1 MLSRPPLKG
10 MMPLCQAG
18 ASPVFPFNNIIAIF
32 QLARP
37 GTECACTI
45 AALMNDG
52 LHFPSRSKVSTAPS
66 IRAHRAVQTRI
77 ALTVGFVTLA
87 ALLLTSFALYS
98 ASRESNAVSIERQ
111 LRTTERSIRAIV
123 GELTQQQEMVAVW
136 DDAIEQLGKHEL
148 DFQWLDANMGTW
160 LNKTFG
166 QDQVYILDP
175 NDRPIY
181 AGVEKERVAT
191 NAFDQVRPGLESL
204 IQGLRGNPQS
214 PHAAHLPHASQS
226 PYLTTG
232 KAIVD
237 AHLLELLG
245 RPAAVSIMRVVP
257 ESDAVS
263 VEPGQEHLLV
273 SVRFLDG
280 SFITQ
285 ISDRNL
291 VDGLRFSRSSMG
303 SADEISVPL
312 TSDEGTLIGYF
323 LWKPELPGQRILSFV
338 RPIAATTSA
347 AIIGVMVLLVRSLR
361 RSAAQQEMTIVELR
375 ASQAQAQHL
384 AFHDVLTGLPN
395 RALFDDRLDQALS
408 RTRRGERIA
417 VLMIDL
423 DRFKHV
429 NDNLGHQAGDSLIR
443 EFSHRLSHLVRSGD
457 TVARLGGDEFAI
469 IQTGL
474 RSEGEVEALCSRILA
489 DLDTPFDIL
498 GHQVFAAASIGIALA
513 PDFGFDRVD
522 IMRKADIA
530 LYTAKNDGRDCY
542 RKFTAAMD
550 EAVKVRCTIEDELR
564 AALRNGEELSVVYQP
579 QFKSSG
585 RSIVGLEALVR
596 WNHPTRG
603 PILPEQFI
611 PVAEQTGL
619 ISRLGDWVLQQACL
633 ASRQWP
639 DLFISVNVSP
649 AQFRVQGFAGRVI
662 EIVRENGADP
672 RRIELEITE
681 GVLLDNAGETAN
693 TLRQLRAA
701 GFRIALDDFGTG
713 YSSLGYLQRFAIDK
727 IKIDRSFVMSLGQTA
742 NAMAI
747 IKSIVALG
755 QAMDLTVTA
764 EGVETE
770 HQKSFLSSAG
780 CNEMQGFLFSKALPL
795 DQVARLLVA

>member
-1 MLSRPPLKG
+1 
-10 MMPLCQAG
+10 
-18 ASPVFPFNNIIAIF
+18 
-32 QLARP
+32 
-37 GTECACTI
+37 
-45 AALMNDG
+45 MNDG
-52 LHFPSRSKVSTAPS
+52 LHFSNRSEVSAAPS
-66 IRAHRAVQTRI
+66 VRAHRAVQARI
-77 ALTVGFVTLA
+77 ALTVTLVTLA
-87 ALLLTSFALYS
+87 ALLLTGVALYS

-123 GELTQQQEMVAVW
+123 GELSQQQEMVAVW
-136 DDAIEQLGKHEL
+136 DDAIEQLAKDEL
-148 DFQWLDANMGTW
+148 DFQWLDANMGIW
-160 LNKTFG
+160 LSKTFG

-175 NDRPIY
+175 NDQPIY
-181 AGVEKERVAT
+181 AGVDKERVSP

-204 IQGLRGNPQS
+204 IQGLRGSRQS
-214 PHAAHLPHASQS
+214 PHADHEQKASQS

-232 KAIVD
+232 KAVVD

-245 RPAAVSIMRVVP
+245 RPAAVSVMKIIP

-263 VEPGQEHLLV
+263 VEPGREHLLV
-273 SVRFLDG
+273 SIRFLDG
-280 SFITQ
+280 SFVTQ
-285 ISDRNL
+285 IADRNL
-291 VDGLRFSRSSMG
+291 IDGLRFSRSSMG
-303 SADEISVPL
+303 SDDEISVPL
-312 TSDEGTLIGYF
+312 TSDEGDLIGYF

-338 RPIAATTSA
+338 APLAATTSL
-347 AIIGVMVLLVRSLR
+347 AIIFVMFLLVRSLR

-408 RTRRGERIA
+408 RTRRGEKIA

-423 DRFKHV
+423 DRFKHI

-443 EFSHRLSHLVRSGD
+443 EFAKRLSGMVGTGD
-457 TVARLGGDEFAI
+457 TVARLGGDEFAV
-469 IQTGL
+469 IQVGI
-474 RSEGEVEALCSRILA
+474 RDGAEVEALCDRILSA
-489 DLDTPFDIL
+489 LDDPFEIL
-498 GHQVFAAASIGIALA
+498 GHQVYAGASIGIALA

-530 LYTAKNDGRDCY
+530 LYSAKDEGRDCY
-542 RKFTAAMD
+542 RMFTAAMD
-550 EAVKVRCTIEDELR
+550 EAVKVRSTIEDDLR
-564 AALRNGEELSVVYQP
+564 SALRRGEELSVVYQP
-579 QFKSSG
+579 QFKSNG
-585 RSIVGLEALVR
+585 RSIVGLETLVR

-649 AQFRVQGFAGRVI
+649 AQFRVHGFAERVL

-672 RRIELEITE
+672 HRIELEITE
-681 GVLLDNAGETAN
+681 GVLLDNAGETAG

-727 IKIDRSFVMSLGQTA
+727 IKIDRSFVMSLGKTA
-742 NAMAI
+742 NSMAI
-747 IKSIVALG
+747 VKSIVALG

-770 HQKSFLSSAG
+770 HQKSFLSTAG

>member
-1 MLSRPPLKG
+1 
-10 MMPLCQAG
+10 
-18 ASPVFPFNNIIAIF
+18 
-32 QLARP
+32 
-37 GTECACTI
+37 
-45 AALMNDG
+45 MNDG
-52 LHFPSRSKVSTAPS
+52 LHFSNRSEVSAAPS
-66 IRAHRAVQTRI
+66 VRAHRAVQARI
-77 ALTVGFVTLA
+77 ALTVTLVTLA
-87 ALLLTSFALYS
+87 ALLLTGVALYS

-123 GELTQQQEMVAVW
+123 GELSQQQEMVAVW
-136 DDAIEQLGKHEL
+136 DDAIEQLAKDEL
-148 DFQWLDANMGTW
+148 DFQWLDANMGIW
-160 LNKTFG
+160 LSKTFG

-175 NDRPIY
+175 NDQPIY
-181 AGVEKERVAT
+181 AGVDKERVSP

-204 IQGLRGNPQS
+204 IQGLRGSRQS
-214 PHAAHLPHASQS
+214 PHADHEQKASQS

-232 KAIVD
+232 KAVVD

-245 RPAAVSIMRVVP
+245 RPAAVSVMKIIP

-263 VEPGQEHLLV
+263 VEPGREHLLV
-273 SVRFLDG
+273 SIRFLDG
-280 SFITQ
+280 SFVTQ
-285 ISDRNL
+285 IADRNL
-291 VDGLRFSRSSMG
+291 IDGLRFSRSSMG
-303 SADEISVPL
+303 SDDEISVPL
-312 TSDEGTLIGYF
+312 TSDEGDLIGYF

-338 RPIAATTSA
+338 APLAATTSL
-347 AIIGVMVLLVRSLR
+347 AIIFVMFLLVRSLR

-408 RTRRGERIA
+408 RTRRGEKIA

-423 DRFKHV
+423 DRFKHI

-443 EFSHRLSHLVRSGD
+443 EFAKRLSGMVGTGD
-457 TVARLGGDEFAI
+457 TVARLGGDEFAV
-469 IQTGL
+469 IQLGI
-474 RSEGEVEALCSRILA
+474 RDGAEVEALCDRILSA
-489 DLDTPFDIL
+489 LDDPFEIL
-498 GHQVFAAASIGIALA
+498 GHQVYAGASIGIALA

-530 LYTAKNDGRDCY
+530 LYSAKDEGRDCY
-542 RKFTAAMD
+542 RMFTAAMD
-550 EAVKVRCTIEDELR
+550 EAVKVRSTIEDDLR
-564 AALRNGEELSVVYQP
+564 SALRRGEELSVVYQP
-579 QFKSSG
+579 QFKSNG
-585 RSIVGLEALVR
+585 RSIVGLETLVR

-649 AQFRVQGFAGRVI
+649 AQFRVHGFAERVL

-672 RRIELEITE
+672 HRIELEITE
-681 GVLLDNAGETAN
+681 GVLLDNAGETAG

-727 IKIDRSFVMSLGQTA
+727 IKIDRSFVMSLGKTA
-742 NAMAI
+742 NSMAI
-747 IKSIVALG
+747 VKSIVALG

-770 HQKSFLSSAG
+770 HQKSFLSTAG

>member
-1 MLSRPPLKG
+1 
-10 MMPLCQAG
+10 
-18 ASPVFPFNNIIAIF
+18 
-32 QLARP
+32 
-37 GTECACTI
+37 
-45 AALMNDG
+45 MNDG
-52 LHFPSRSKVSTAPS
+52 LHFSNRSEVSAAPS
-66 IRAHRAVQTRI
+66 VRAHRAVQARI
-77 ALTVGFVTLA
+77 ALTVTLVTLA
-87 ALLLTSFALYS
+87 ALLLTGVALYS

-123 GELTQQQEMVAVW
+123 GELSQQQEMVAVW
-136 DDAIEQLGKHEL
+136 DDAIEQLAKDEL
-148 DFQWLDANMGTW
+148 DFQWLDANMGIW
-160 LNKTFG
+160 LSKTFG

-175 NDRPIY
+175 NDQPIY
-181 AGVEKERVAT
+181 AGVDKERVSP

-204 IQGLRGNPQS
+204 IQGLRGSRQS
-214 PHAAHLPHASQS
+214 PHADHEQKASQS

-232 KAIVD
+232 KAVVD

-245 RPAAVSIMRVVP
+245 RPAAVSVMKIIP

-263 VEPGQEHLLV
+263 VEPGREHLLV
-273 SVRFLDG
+273 SIRFLDG
-280 SFITQ
+280 SFVTQ
-285 ISDRNL
+285 IADRNL
-291 VDGLRFSRSSMG
+291 IDGLRFSRSSMG
-303 SADEISVPL
+303 SDDEISVPL
-312 TSDEGTLIGYF
+312 TSDEGDLIGYF

-338 RPIAATTSA
+338 APLAATTSL
-347 AIIGVMVLLVRSLR
+347 AIIFVMFLLVRSLR

-408 RTRRGERIA
+408 RTRRGEKIA

-423 DRFKHV
+423 DRFKHI

-443 EFSHRLSHLVRSGD
+443 EFAKILSGMVGTGD
-457 TVARLGGDEFAI
+457 TVARLGGDEFAV
-469 IQTGL
+469 IQVGI
-474 RSEGEVEALCSRILA
+474 RDGAEVEVLCDRILSA
-489 DLDTPFDIL
+489 LDDPFEIL
-498 GHQVFAAASIGIALA
+498 GHQVYAGASIGIALA

-530 LYTAKNDGRDCY
+530 LYSAKDEGRDCY
-542 RKFTAAMD
+542 RMFTAAMD
-550 EAVKVRCTIEDELR
+550 EAVKVRSTIEDDLR
-564 AALRNGEELSVVYQP
+564 SALRRGEELSVVYQP
-579 QFKSSG
+579 QFKSNG
-585 RSIVGLEALVR
+585 RSIVGLETLVR

-649 AQFRVQGFAGRVI
+649 AQFRVHGFAERVL

-672 RRIELEITE
+672 HRIELEITE
-681 GVLLDNAGETAN
+681 GVLLDNAGETAG

-727 IKIDRSFVMSLGQTA
+727 IKIDRSFVMSLGKTA
-742 NAMAI
+742 NSMAI
-747 IKSIVALG
+747 VKSIVALG

-770 HQKSFLSSAG
+770 HQKSFLSTAG